1 MQTPFT
7 LYLGLST
14 LAVFRKLLD
23 HPLFSAFTRY
33 CEADALQKKL
43 SAYGEFTAEIYRLG
57 GDLTSLVKTA
67 VFEDENVYITAA
79 ASGANCP
86 PTLEEAKE
94 NELSLLEA
102 FARLSPDDFR
112 ADMGYDGFLPR
123 YTVSEISLSAEY
135 AERIRNV
142 GRYGY
147 GIFASHGMF
156 RLSDD
161 GKIEPILSADP
172 ISLSSFV
179 GYEQER
185 RQVID
190 NTEAF
195 LLGRPA
201 ANILLYGDAGT
212 GKSSTVKAVANA
224 LFDKG
229 IRLIEIRKDQLASL
243 PYVMG
248 QISKNP
254 LHFIIFIDDLSFLQ
268 SDDSFSMLKAA
279 LEGSASAKAKNA
291 VIYATS
297 NRRHIVKESFSDRE
311 SGDDLHRNDT
321 VQETLSLSE
330 RFGLCI
336 LFAKPSQKLYLDIV
350 FELAEK
356 YAVQIP
362 RDRLRTEAEA
372 FALRRGYRSAR
383 CAEQFIESLL

>member
-79 ASGANCP
+79 ASGADCS

-224 LFDKG
+224 F
-229 IRLIEIRKDQLASL
+229 RKDGL
-243 PYVMG
+243 P
-248 QISKNP
+248 
-254 LHFIIFIDDLSFLQ
+254 
-268 SDDSFSMLKAA
+268 
-279 LEGSASAKAKNA
+279 
-291 VIYATS
+291 T
-297 NRRHIVKESFSDRE
+297 
-311 SGDDLHRNDT
+311 
-321 VQETLSLSE
+321 
-330 RFGLCI
+330 
-336 LFAKPSQKLYLDIV
+336 
-350 FELAEK
+350 
-356 YAVQIP
+356 
-362 RDRLRTEAEA
+362 
-372 FALRRGYRSAR
+372 
-383 CAEQFIESLL
+383 